1 MGETVTVKWANSCL
15 YFLCRANPKIKL
27 SSQLC
32 RKTFSPRTNEIKMAE
47 VAQRDVF
54 SPFPLVV
61 AMRVFCW
68 RWMPG
73 RLAAS
78 VRAAQMRFTVE
89 TERKKEILLASQ
101 HECGWLLIEWRGC
114 FVLLLQWKSCTRRK
128 AIYALQRGKKGKKK
142 HWGCL
147 EQWEELLTSK
157 AYMWWDSTCTYIIYV
172 FHRGAP
178 VTTVA
183 WIPIFSSR

>member
-15 YFLCRANPKIKL
+15 YFLCRANTKIKL

-128 AIYALQRGKKGKKK
+128 AIYALQRGKKGKKNTEAAWNSGK
-142 HWGCL
+142 SFSQAKPTCDGTVRVRIL
-147 EQWEELLTSK
+147 
-157 AYMWWDSTCTYIIYV
+157 YM
-172 FHRGAP
+172 FF
-178 VTTVA
+178 TVEHQ
-183 WIPIFSSR
+183 

>member
-15 YFLCRANPKIKL
+15 YFLCRANTKIKL

-128 AIYALQRGKKGKKK
+128 AIYALQREKKGKKK
-142 HWGCL
+142 NTEAAWNSGKSFSQAKPTCDGTVRVRIL
-147 EQWEELLTSK
+147 
-157 AYMWWDSTCTYIIYV
+157 YM
-172 FHRGAP
+172 FF
-178 VTTVA
+178 TVEHQ
-183 WIPIFSSR
+183 